1 MENFK
6 PPQRLSLVNGES
18 ESGGE
23 DSKTPKDEKMDIDEP
38 GSVGR
43 STRGEFLV
51 YLIRYQ
57 YMVHHQLMRFIPG
70 LRQAPPQRIPFQPD
84 VSSSRQVRHSS
95 GHAQSPQPAATTHT
109 GYNYSAS
116 SNPNSAQFAIAN
128 YEPRPQMPLTLRPI
142 VTPSYNA
149 AMFEERQKLIRMNR
163 KAELGLISPST
174 KGMMKPGGM
183 SFAST
188 SIVPR

>member
-1 MENFK
+1 
-6 PPQRLSLVNGES
+6 
-18 ESGGE
+18 
-23 DSKTPKDEKMDIDEP
+23 
-38 GSVGR
+38 
-43 STRGEFLV
+43 
-51 YLIRYQ
+51 
-57 YMVHHQLMRFIPG
+57 
-70 LRQAPPQRIPFQPD
+70 
-84 VSSSRQVRHSS
+84 
-95 GHAQSPQPAATTHT
+95 
-109 GYNYSAS
+109 
-116 SNPNSAQFAIAN
+116 
-128 YEPRPQMPLTLRPI
+128 MPLTLRPI